1 MLRVVASCIS
11 ILASRSASRA
21 IEPVNAAATHSRT
34 ETPKRWSSCLGSDSC
49 AMRDHL
55 KGANFIDNGNV
66 LRNGQRKNFKGRKGF
81 AYAPQAIS
89 NQGTFPKR
97 GEYSSGARVSDILVV
112 MGCVEGSVFS

>member
-11 ILASRSASRA
+11 ILASRLASRA
-21 IEPVNAAATHSRT
+21 SEVDAATTHSKT
-34 ETPKRWSSCLGSDSC
+34 ETPKRWSSCLGSDSR

-66 LRNGQRKNFKGRKGF
+66 LRNGQRKRITGRKGF
-81 AYAPQAIS
+81 AYTAQAIS

-97 GEYSSGARVSDILVV
+97 GEYSSGARLSDILVV
-112 MGCVEGSVFS
+112 MGCVEDPVFS